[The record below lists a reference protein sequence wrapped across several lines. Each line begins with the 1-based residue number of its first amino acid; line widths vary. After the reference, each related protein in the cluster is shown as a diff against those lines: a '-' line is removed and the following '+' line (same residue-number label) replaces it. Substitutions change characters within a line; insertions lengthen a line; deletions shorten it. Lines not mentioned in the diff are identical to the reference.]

1 MNDWKYTLAI
11 TGFTLLTMLG
21 VVLVATGHIQ

>member
-1 MNDWKYTLAI
+1 MDDWKYTLAI
-11 TGFTLLTMLG
+11 TGFTLLAMLG